1 MSKGLRQGSAQA
13 IVAEARVDEHRK
25 LILRAGLLEQD
36 GRTSFC
42 LVKDISIS
50 GMKVKLYSTRFAQG
64 SVTVRVADEK
74 PIQARIAWI
83 EDDHAGIQFELGAGR
98 DMVLRLREKLKPAGR
113 RSLPRLKAAARA
125 LIRIGGRSF
134 PAELCDISSFGAKI
148 RTRRRLPTNHTAII
162 DLPDL
167 PSIRA
172 FVRWSDD
179 CDSGL
184 LFATPIPTQVI
195 GQWVDGRLRVSA

>member
-1 MSKGLRQGSAQA
+1 MPKGLRQGSAQPIIA
-13 IVAEARVDEHRK
+13 DARVDEHRK
-25 LILRAGLLEQD
+25 LILRAGVLEQD

-42 LVKDISIS
+42 LVKDISTS
-50 GMKVKLYSTRFAQG
+50 GMKVKLYSTRLAPG
-64 SVTVRVADEK
+64 SVTVRVADEE
-74 PIQARIAWI
+74 PIRARIAWI
-83 EDDHAGIQFELGAGR
+83 DDAHAGIRFEHGAER
-98 DMVLRLREKLKPAGR
+98 DMVLRLTEKLNPTGR

-148 RTRRRLPTNHTAII
+148 RTRRRLPANHTAII

-172 FVRWSDD
+172 FVRWSEN
-179 CDSGL
+179 CESGL